1 MHLVTCVPSESTIPF
16 QYEKI
21 WFLLSN
27 SNPLR
32 GLIMFG
38 KEQTF
43 AAMEIKTKIILG
55 AEIQKLIWCAW
66 HA

>member
-1 MHLVTCVPSESTIPF
+1 MRLVTRVCSGSTLSF

-55 AEIQKLIWCAW
+55 AEIHKLIWCAW